1 MKLVLTTVFGPGNTD
16 IAEAHVRFHLN
27 AGVDLVLAAVEDDR
41 TGETLRA
48 LGDRVRVERSGEA
61 AGELRT
67 RLARQA
73 GMEHDA
79 DWVISSG
86 PREFWWPRGENLKEV
101 LAPIPERY
109 TVVQGLRRDFVPGG
123 GEGFSAER
131 ATLRPSLEHAAPTGN
146 ADLLRPVFRADPEV
160 ELEGNGAVQLR
171 RNVPLRA
178 WYPIEVL
185 HFPRDA
191 EPRDD
196 VDLVEDVRLRDAL
209 QSLDAGESP
218 LRFRVPDIVEDARY
232 AVECAAVG
240 EVDLP
245 RLEQY
250 VTELEQR
257 IEWLEQRF
265 WPRVLRRVAR
275 IAGRSS

>member
-1 MKLVLTTVFGPGNTD
+1 MKLVQTMTLDRDEADF
-16 IAEAHVRFHLN
+16 AEANVRFHLS
-27 AGVDLVLAAVEDDR
+27 AGVDLVMVAVGDDR
-41 TGETLRA
+41 AGDALRS
-48 LGDRVRVERSGEA
+48 LGDRVRVERREGSD
-61 AGELRT
+61 GELRT
-67 RLARQA
+67 LLARQA
-73 GMEHDA
+73 ISEEGA
-79 DWVISSG
+79 DWVISG
-86 PREFWWPRGENLKEV
+86 EAREFWWPRGENLKEV

-109 TVVQGLRRDFVPGG
+109 TIVQGLRRDFARPA
-123 GEGFSAER
+123 GEGSFAER
-131 ATLRPSLEHAAPTGN
+131 ATLRPSLERAPPSVRR
-146 ADLLRPVFRADPEV
+146 ALLRPVFRADPEV
-160 ELEGNGAVQLR
+160 VVTGDGAVELQ

-185 HFPRDA
+185 RFPPDT
-191 EPRDD
+191 EHRDD
-196 VDLVEDVRLRDAL
+196 EELVEDTRLRDAL
-209 QSLDAGESP
+209 QALQAGESP

>member
-1 MKLVLTTVFGPGNTD
+1 MRLVLTSVFDRDEPEA
-16 IAEAHVRFHLN
+16 AEANVAFHLA
-27 AGVDLVLAAVEDDR
+27 AGVDLVLAAVQHER
-41 TGETLRA
+41 VAVALRA
-48 LGDRVRVERSGEA
+48 LGEGVRVEQND
-61 AGELRT
+61 AGNDELRT

-73 GMEHDA
+73 VTEHGA
-79 DWVISSG
+79 DWVISAG
-86 PREFWWPRGENLKEV
+86 AAEFWWPRGENLKEV

-109 TVVQGLRRDFVPGG
+109 TIVQGLRRDFSP
-123 GEGFSAER
+123 
-131 ATLRPSLEHAAPTGN
+131 EHETRRWSPEDGQGAV
-146 ADLLRPVFRADPEV
+146 LRPVFRADPDVVVDASGEV
-160 ELEGNGAVQLR
+160 DLR
-171 RNVPLRA
+171 RSVPMRA
-178 WYPIEVL
+178 WYPIEVMY
-185 HFPRDA
+185 FGPQVA
-191 EPRDD
+191 PGDD
-196 VDLVEDVRLRDAL
+196 SSLVEDTRLRDAL
-209 QSLDAGESP
+209 RSIRNGETP

-257 IEWLEQRF
+257 VEWLEQRF

>member
-1 MKLVLTTVFGPGNTD
+1 MRLVLTTVFGPED
-16 IAEAHVRFHLN
+16 ADVAEENVRFHLN
-27 AGVDLVLAAVEDDR
+27 AGVDLVLAAVGDEQA
-41 TGETLRA
+41 GEA
-48 LGDRVRVERSGEA
+48 LSSFGDRVRLERTGGS

-67 RLARQA
+67 RLAQQA
-73 GMEHDA
+73 VTEHGA
-79 DWVISSG
+79 DWVISG
-86 PREFWWPRGENLKEV
+86 GAREFWWPRGEDLKEV

-109 TVVQGLRRDFVPGG
+109 TIVQGLRRDFVPKA
-123 GEGFSAER
+123 GERSSAEP
-131 ATLRPSLEHAAPTGN
+131 ATLRASLEHSPPSDATA
-146 ADLLRPVFRADPEV
+146 LLRPVFRGDPEV
-160 ELEGNGAVQLR
+160 EIESNGAVQLR

-185 HFPRDA
+185 HFPRGVQ
-191 EPRDD
+191 PRDD
-196 VDLVEDVRLRDAL
+196 SELVEDTRLRDAL
-209 QSLDAGESP
+209 RLLDAGESP

>member
-1 MKLVLTTVFGPGNTD
+1 MRLVLTTVLEREDADF
-16 IAEAHVRFHLN
+16 AEANVRFHLA
-27 AGVDLVLAAVEDDR
+27 AGADLVVAVVGDDR
-41 TGETLRA
+41 VGAALSS
-48 LGDRVRVERSGEA
+48 LGDRVRIERTGGSD
-61 AGELRT
+61 GELRT

-73 GMEHDA
+73 VTEHSA
-79 DWVISSG
+79 DWVISAEA
-86 PREFWWPRGENLKEV
+86 REFWWPRGENLKEV

-109 TVVQGLRRDFVPGG
+109 TVVQGLRRDFALTKGDGSFVQ
-123 GEGFSAER
+123 R
-131 ATLRPSLEHAAPTGN
+131 ATLRPSLEHAAAGVDTT
-146 ADLLRPVFRADPEV
+146 LLRPVFRGDPEV
-160 ELEGNGAVQLR
+160 VVESDGAVELPR
-171 RNVPLRA
+171 TVPLRA

-185 HFPRDA
+185 HLPRDA
-191 EPRDD
+191 QPSDD
-196 VDLVEDVRLRDAL
+196 PALVEDTRLRDTL
-209 QSLDAGESP
+209 QSLQAGESMP
-218 LRFRVPDIVEDARY
+218 RFRVPDIVEDAHY
-232 AVECAAVG
+232 AIECAAVG

>member
-1 MKLVLTTVFGPGNTD
+1 MKLVLTIVFGAGDAD

-27 AGVDLVLAAVEDDR
+27 AGVDVVLAAVEDDG
-41 TGETLRA
+41 TGEALRA
-48 LGDRVRVERSGEA
+48 LGDRVRVERSGA
-61 AGELRT
+61 ADAELRT

-73 GMEHDA
+73 ATEHEA
-79 DWVISSG
+79 DWLISSG

-109 TVVQGLRRDFVPGG
+109 TVVQGLRRDFVPAG

-131 ATLRPSLEHAAPTGN
+131 ATLRSTLEHGVP
-146 ADLLRPVFRADPEV
+146 ADGTTLLRPVFRADPEV
-160 ELEGNGAVQLR
+160 EFDSNGGVQLR
-171 RNVPLRA
+171 RYVPLRA

-185 HFPRDA
+185 HFPRA
-191 EPRDD
+191 AQPRKD
-196 VDLVEDVRLRDAL
+196 VELVEDIRLRDAL
-209 QSLDAGESP
+209 QSLDAGESL

>member
-1 MKLVLTTVFGPGNTD
+1 MKLVLTTAFGPGDSD
-16 IAEAHVRFHLN
+16 IAEAHVRFHLD
-27 AGVDLVLAAVEDDR
+27 AGVDVVLAAVEDDP
-41 TGETLRA
+41 TGEALRA
-48 LGDRVRVERSGEA
+48 LGDRVRVERSGA
-61 AGELRT
+61 ADAELRT

-73 GMEHDA
+73 GTEHEA

-109 TVVQGLRRDFVPGG
+109 TVVQGLRRDFVPAGG
-123 GEGFSAER
+123 GDFSVER
-131 ATLRPSLEHAAPTGN
+131 ATLRPSLEHGVPTDGAA
-146 ADLLRPVFRADPEV
+146 LLRPVFRADPEV
-160 ELEGNGAVQLR
+160 ELESNGAVQLR

-178 WYPIEVL
+178 WYPIEVM

-191 EPRDD
+191 QPPDD
-196 VDLVEDVRLRDAL
+196 VELVEDIRLRDAL

-240 EVDLP
+240 EVNLP

>member
-1 MKLVLTTVFGPGNTD
+1 MKLVLTTAFGSGDAD

-27 AGVDLVLAAVEDDR
+27 AGVDLVLAAVKDDS
-41 TGETLRA
+41 TGEALRA
-48 LGDRVRVERSGEA
+48 LGDRVQVERSGA
-61 AGELRT
+61 TGAELRT
-67 RLARQA
+67 SLARKA
-73 GMEHDA
+73 GTEHEA

-109 TVVQGLRRDFVPGG
+109 TIVQGLRRDFVSAG
-123 GEGFSAER
+123 GEGFAAER
-131 ATLRPSLEHAAPTGN
+131 ATSRPSLEHGAPAEG
-146 ADLLRPVFRADPEV
+146 AELLRPVFRADPEV
-160 ELEGNGAVQLR
+160 ELESNGAVQLR
-171 RNVPLRA
+171 RHVPLRA

-185 HFPRDA
+185 HFPRDGRPPHA
-191 EPRDD
+191 
-196 VDLVEDVRLRDAL
+196 VDLVEDIRLRDAL

>member
-1 MKLVLTTVFGPGNTD
+1 MKLVLTTVFGPRDSD
-16 IAEAHVRFHLN
+16 IAEAQVRFHLN
-27 AGVDLVLAAVEDDR
+27 AGVDVALAAVEDDR
-41 TGETLRA
+41 TGEALGA
-48 LGDRVRVERSGEA
+48 LGDRVRVERRGGFDA
-61 AGELRT
+61 ELRT

-73 GMEHDA
+73 ATEHEA

-86 PREFWWPRGENLKEV
+86 AREFWWPRGENLKEV

-109 TVVQGLRRDFVPGG
+109 TVVQGLRRDFAPAD
-123 GEGFSAER
+123 GEGFSA
-131 ATLRPSLEHAAPTGN
+131 ATLRPSLEHGAP
-146 ADLLRPVFRADPEV
+146 ADAVALLRPVFRADPEV
-160 ELEGNGAVQLR
+160 ELESNGAVRLR
-171 RNVPLRA
+171 RYVPLRA

-191 EPRDD
+191 QPRDD
-196 VDLVEDVRLRDAL
+196 VELVEDLRLRDTL
-209 QSLDAGESP
+209 QSLDAGELP